1 MSSYPRLNN
10 NVPLTI
16 VPTQMSVIVSRLEII
31 RDSGVFTIVIMLVDD
46 ILPDVHITGNFML

>member
-1 MSSYPRLNN
+1 MNSYPRLNN